1 MKPPPA
7 GWPRLSPAITCE
19 DPKTHIRWLE
29 RAFGFETRI
38 VVEEAGDV
46 VHSELTYGDALIMV
60 GGMTPAQ
67 GDDPIRATPKSVGGK
82 NTQSLFLYVD
92 DIESHYARAKAE
104 GAFINRELA
113 LTDHGPEYWADKT
126 YGCVD
131 PEGHRWWFS
140 ERVRTA

>member
-1 MKPPPA
+1 MNPPPP
-7 GWPRLSPAITCE
+7 GWPRLSPSIICD

-38 VVEEAGDV
+38 MVEEADEV
-46 VHSELTYGDALIMV
+46 VHSELTYGDAVVMV
-60 GGMTPAQ
+60 AGMTPAH
-67 GDDPIRATPKSVGGK
+67 GDDPIRATPSSVDGK

-92 DIESHYARAKAE
+92 DVEAHYARAKAA
-104 GAFINRELA
+104 GARIERELEVN
-113 LTDHGPEYWADKT
+113 DYGPAYWTDKT

-140 ERVRTA
+140 ERLRTG